1 MRLQKATM
9 KKQKV
14 TLSAKSPHGRWY
26 ADACGTA
33 FGLELLGERW
43 AMLIVR
49 ELMFG
54 PRRFSGIRADLP
66 GISAK
71 VLTERLAGLE
81 ANGVVVRSTA
91 PEPAPAQ
98 LYGLTEWGYAAEP
111 ILQEIGRWA
120 AASPLHD
127 PTLPLSPV
135 SFMLSLRTMLDK
147 AAARGTSLV
156 IVFEIGTAQFT
167 ARMEDG
173 AMPVERGAAER
184 AGLRFKAQA
193 APPLAAVFYGDV
205 APEAAGV
212 EVFGDAA
219 QCRDFIALFNLPKAQ
234 ANVAC
239 PRPGED

>member
-1 MRLQKATM
+1 M

-14 TLSAKSPHGRWY
+14 TNSAESPHGRWY
-26 ADACGTA
+26 GDACGTA

-54 PRRFSGIRADLP
+54 PRRFSDIRANLP

-81 ANGVVVRSTA
+81 AYGVVIRSTI
-91 PEPAPAQ
+91 PEPVPAQ

-111 ILQEIGRWA
+111 IMQEFGRWS

-135 SFMLSLRTMLDK
+135 SFMLSLRTMLDS
-147 AAARGTSLV
+147 AAAQDMEAVAVFVIGTSHFTARLSKGALPVARGT
-156 IVFEIGTAQFT
+156 
-167 ARMEDG
+167 
-173 AMPVERGAAER
+173 AE
-184 AGLRFKAQA
+184 APDLRFEAPA
-193 APPLAAVFYGDV
+193 APPLAAVFYGDA
-205 APEAAGV
+205 APEAVGV
-212 EVFGDAA
+212 QATGDPDLRRA
-219 QCRDFIALFNLPKAQ
+219 FISLFNLPDAYVS
-234 ANVAC
+234 AEC
-239 PRPGED
+239 PTG

>member
-1 MRLQKATM
+1 M

-14 TLSAKSPHGRWY
+14 TRSAKSPHGRWY

-54 PRRFSGIRADLP
+54 PRRFSDIRADLP
-66 GISAK
+66 GVSAK
-71 VLTERLAGLE
+71 VLSERLAGLE

-135 SFMLSLRTMLDK
+135 SFMLSLRTMLDT
-147 AAARGTSLV
+147 AAARGTTLV

-167 ARMEDG
+167 ARLDDG

-184 AGLRFKAQA
+184 ADIRFKAQA

-212 EVFGDAA
+212 ETFGDAA
-219 QCRDFIALFNLPKAQ
+219 QCRDFIALFSLPQPQTNL
-234 ANVAC
+234 AC
-239 PRPGED
+239 PRPEKA

>member
-1 MRLQKATM
+1 
-9 KKQKV
+9 
-14 TLSAKSPHGRWY
+14 
-26 ADACGTA
+26 
-33 FGLELLGERW
+33 
-43 AMLIVR
+43 
-49 ELMFG
+49 MFG
-54 PRRFSGIRADLP
+54 PRRFSDIRAELP
-66 GISAK
+66 GISSK

-91 PEPAPAQ
+91 PQPTPAQ

-127 PTLPLSPV
+127 PTLPLSSV
-135 SFMLSLRTMLDK
+135 SFMLSLRTMLDR
-147 AAARGTSLV
+147 AAARGTTLV
-156 IVFEIGTAQFT
+156 TVFEIGTAQFT
-167 ARMEDG
+167 ARLDDG

-184 AGLRFKAQA
+184 PDLCFKAQA

-219 QCRDFIALFNLPKAQ
+219 QCRDFIALFNLPQHHAD
-234 ANVAC
+234 VAC
-239 PRPGED
+239 PRPRAD

>member
-14 TLSAKSPHGRWY
+14 TKSATSPHGRWY

-54 PRRFSGIRADLP
+54 PRRFSDIRAELP
-66 GISAK
+66 GLSSK

-81 ANGVVVRSTA
+81 TNGVVVRSTA
-91 PEPAPAQ
+91 LQPAPAQ
-98 LYGLTEWGYAAEP
+98 LYGLTEWGYSAEP

-135 SFMLSLRTMLDK
+135 SFMLSLRTMLDR
-147 AAARGTSLV
+147 AAACGTTLV

-167 ARMEDG
+167 ARLDDG

-219 QCRDFIALFNLPKAQ
+219 QCRDFIALFNLPQPQ
-234 ANVAC
+234 ADVAH
-239 PRPGED
+239 PR

>member
-14 TLSAKSPHGRWY
+14 TKSANSPHGRWY

-54 PRRFSGIRADLP
+54 PRRFSDIRADLP
-66 GISAK
+66 GVSAK

-81 ANGVVVRSTA
+81 TNGVIVRSTA
-91 PEPAPAQ
+91 PKPTPAQ
-98 LYGLTEWGYAAEP
+98 LYGLTKWGYAAEP

-135 SFMLSLRTMLDK
+135 SFMLSLRTMLDTS
-147 AAARGTSLV
+147 AARGMSLI

-167 ARMEDG
+167 ARLDDG
-173 AMPVERGAAER
+173 AMPVERGKAER
-184 AGLRFKAQA
+184 ADLRFKAQA

-205 APEAAGV
+205 APEAVGL

-219 QCRDFIALFNLPKAQ
+219 LCRDFVALFSLPKTQ

>member
-1 MRLQKATM
+1 M
-9 KKQKV
+9 KEQKV
-14 TLSAKSPHGRWY
+14 TTSAKSPHGRWY
-26 ADACGTA
+26 SDACGTA

-54 PRRFSGIRADLP
+54 PRRFSDIRADLP

-81 ANGVVVRSTA
+81 TNGVIVRSTA
-91 PEPAPAQ
+91 PEPTPAQ

-135 SFMLSLRTMLDK
+135 SFMLSLRTMLDTS
-147 AAARGTSLV
+147 AARGMSLV

-167 ARMEDG
+167 ARLNDG
-173 AMPVERGAAER
+173 AMPVERGAEER
-184 AGLRFKAQA
+184 ADLRFKAQA

-205 APEAAGV
+205 APEAVGL

-219 QCRDFIALFNLPKAQ
+219 LCRDFVALFNLPKTQ

-239 PRPGED
+239 PRLGED

>member
-14 TLSAKSPHGRWY
+14 TKSATSPHGRWY

-54 PRRFSGIRADLP
+54 PRRFSDIRAELP
-66 GISAK
+66 GLSSK

-81 ANGVVVRSTA
+81 TNGVVLRSTA
-91 PEPAPAQ
+91 LQPAPAQ

-135 SFMLSLRTMLDK
+135 SFMLSLRTMLDR
-147 AAARGTSLV
+147 AAACGTTLD
-156 IVFEIGTAQFT
+156 IVFQIGTAQFT
-167 ARMEDG
+167 ARLDDG

-219 QCRDFIALFNLPKAQ
+219 QCRDFIGLFNLPQPQ
-234 ANVAC
+234 ADVAH
-239 PRPGED
+239 PR